1 MVDVIQD
8 QLMSYNCYIMNAA
21 FWSISRSGS
30 LEKRAERGRG
40 LSHVQSSI
48 SYVMLMKFI
57 LGSFPLDFHSSQSSS
72 EQYVWRNRV

>member
-8 QLMSYNCYIMNAA
+8 QLTSYNCYVMNAA

-48 SYVMLMKFI
+48 
-57 LGSFPLDFHSSQSSS
+57 
-72 EQYVWRNRV
+72 